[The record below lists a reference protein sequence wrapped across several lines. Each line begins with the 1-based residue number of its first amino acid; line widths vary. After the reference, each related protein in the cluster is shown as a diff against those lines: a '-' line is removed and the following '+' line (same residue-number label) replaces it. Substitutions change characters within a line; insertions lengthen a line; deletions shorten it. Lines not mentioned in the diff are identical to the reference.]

1 MVSELRIRE
10 TALRM
15 ARDEVLA
22 LVADGRLSWEDLH
35 ARLEPGEI
43 SVIHEMSPSVNWYP
57 IATYDRLLTALMDV
71 EGEGS
76 SEYLVER
83 GKKAVESLTAAGL
96 ELRIE
101 EARLNRET
109 SDPWWARVGPALV
122 ALPSAIYSD
131 SNWVLV
137 PGEDRGRFT
146 LEVTDASGL
155 PESLRHSVQGVLEC
169 LATRLIGA
177 LVRVTSGR
185 PSLDRVVFRGS
196 PAQSQPQ

>member
-1 MVSELRIRE
+1 
-10 TALRM
+10 
-15 ARDEVLA
+15 
-22 LVADGRLSWEDLH
+22 
-35 ARLEPGEI
+35 
-43 SVIHEMSPSVNWYP
+43 
-57 IATYDRLLTALMDV
+57 
-71 EGEGS
+71 
-76 SEYLVER
+76 
-83 GKKAVESLTAAGL
+83 
-96 ELRIE
+96 
-101 EARLNRET
+101 
-109 SDPWWARVGPALV
+109 V

-196 PAQSQPQ
+196 PA

>member
-1 MVSELRIRE
+1 
-10 TALRM
+10 M
-15 ARDEVLA
+15 AREEVLA
-22 LVADGRLSWEDLH
+22 LVAEGRLSWEDLH

-43 SVIHEMSPSVNWYP
+43 SLVREMPPSPNWYP
-57 IATYDRLLTALMDV
+57 IATYDRLVTTLMDV
-71 EGEGS
+71 EGGGS
-76 SEYLVER
+76 NEYLVER
-83 GKKAVESLTAAGL
+83 GKQAVESLTAAGL

-101 EARLNRET
+101 EASLDRET
-109 SDPWWARVGPALV
+109 ADPWWARVGPALV
-122 ALPSAIYSD
+122 TLPSAIYSD
-131 SNWVLV
+131 SNWLLV

-146 LEVTDASGL
+146 LEVTDAAGL

-196 PAQSQPQ
+196 PA

>member
-35 ARLEPGEI
+35 SRLQPGEI
-43 SVIHEMSPSVNWYP
+43 SLIREMSPSVNWYP
-57 IATYDRLLTALMDV
+57 ISTYDRLLTALMEV

-83 GKKAVESLTAAGL
+83 GKKVVDSLTAVGL
-96 ELRIE
+96 ELRIA
-101 EARLNRET
+101 EASSSRET
-109 SDPWWARVGPALV
+109 SDSWWARVGPALV

-131 SNWVLV
+131 SDWVLI

-185 PSLDRVVFRGS
+185 PSIDRVVFRGS
-196 PAQSQPQ
+196 PA

>member
-1 MVSELRIRE
+1 MVSGLRIRE

-22 LVADGRLSWEDLH
+22 LVADGRLSWEDLQ
-35 ARLEPGEI
+35 ARFEPGEI
-43 SVIHEMSPSVNWYP
+43 SVIREMSPAINWYP
-57 IATYDRLLTALMDV
+57 IATYDRLLTALMEV

-83 GKKAVESLTAAGL
+83 GKKAVDSLTAAGL

-101 EARLNRET
+101 EASSNRET
-109 SDPWWARVGPALV
+109 SEPWWVRVGPALV

-169 LATRLIGA
+169 LSTRLIGA

-196 PAQSQPQ
+196 PA